1 MKLKFVVP
9 NMKETFGN
17 LTFAGNGDTETQ
29 GSGRNRRVTSRTYN
43 LFSDK
48 QRADNISVIVTGNL
62 TQKPF
67 SFRERVEL
75 VNPKIVA
82 EGRNINGTGHV
93 DYIMYADDIVKK
105 EN

>member
-1 MKLKFVVP
+1 MDLKFVVP

-17 LTFAGNGDTETQ
+17 LTFAGNADAESQ

-48 QRADNISVIVTGNL
+48 QRADNISVTVTGNL

-67 SFRERVEL
+67 VWKDKVEL
-75 VNPKIVA
+75 VNPRIVA
-82 EGRNINGTGHV
+82 EGRNVDGTGHP
-93 DYIMYADDIVKK
+93 DYKLYADDIVKK